1 MNDHN
6 IIHIHNNVMR
16 DWRYSTKYS
25 LHSVWMWGILCK
37 ILSVP
42 QNIVM
47 NMNSVM
53 THICMFA
60 TSILSHA
67 HYYICS
73 TLISYKFHGS
83 LSPIDPKCLLQSGCL
98 IAIATS
104 NVAQDFKLCTLLPPP
119 LFSLLFFQCFFVT
132 IVLSNLCHSSLFAS
146 SISHNIK

>member
-98 IAIATS
+98 SAIATS
-104 NVAQDFKLCTLLPPP
+104 NVAQDFKLGTLLSP
-119 LFSLLFFQCFFVT
+119 LYSPFYSSSVFFCDDC
-132 IVLSNLCHSSLFAS
+132 S
-146 SISHNIK
+146 